1 MHVGCVKKIVKI
13 ALWGKICINLLTYM
27 PILFIFISKNI
38 LPEGFMETLEITS
51 LSTKGQVV
59 IPRNIRNRLNLDT
72 GDKLIVICDGVN
84 ILLKPVLMPSMSEF
98 QNLVEETDKIA
109 NELETTPEKLN
120 AFIKENR

>member
-1 MHVGCVKKIVKI
+1 MDTFYLYLRVRKSYG
-13 ALWGKICINLLTYM
+13 
-27 PILFIFISKNI
+27 
-38 LPEGFMETLEITS
+38 GFMETLEITS

-59 IPRNIRNRLNLDT
+59 IPRNIRNQLNLDT
-72 GDKLIVICDGVN
+72 GDKLIVVCDGTN

-98 QNLVEETDKIA
+98 KNLVEETDKIA

>member
-1 MHVGCVKKIVKI
+1 
-13 ALWGKICINLLTYM
+13 
-27 PILFIFISKNI
+27 
-38 LPEGFMETLEITS
+38 METLEITS

>member
-1 MHVGCVKKIVKI
+1 
-13 ALWGKICINLLTYM
+13 M